1 MMLSQRKQEI
11 MNILEELKSVRV
23 QTLVDLL
30 PVSPATIRRDIASL
44 ENDGLISRT
53 RGEIHLSGLEHGVI
67 LPYATRS
74 VYHRQEKSRIAKLA
88 AGLVEDFMSVTLD
101 SSSTIF
107 FLAQELIERH
117 LTVVTNSIDI
127 PMVLTVSPSQ
137 VISCGGILQ
146 HEHRCFLGPDAQSCF
161 SKI

>member
-11 MNILEELKSVRV
+11 MNILEERKSVRV

-117 LTVVTNSIDI
+117 LTVDRKSV
-127 PMVLTVSPSQ
+127 V
-137 VISCGGILQ
+137 
-146 HEHRCFLGPDAQSCF
+146 
-161 SKI
+161 